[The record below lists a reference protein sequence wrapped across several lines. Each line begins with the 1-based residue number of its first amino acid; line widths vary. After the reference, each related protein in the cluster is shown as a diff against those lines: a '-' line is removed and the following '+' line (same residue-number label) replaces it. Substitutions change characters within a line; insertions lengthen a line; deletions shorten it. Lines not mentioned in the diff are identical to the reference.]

1 MKISI
6 LDGFMLGHG
15 DVSFQPMEALGEC
28 SYYDSTDYDNLEE
41 IVSRIGEAETIL
53 INKVPMT
60 EEVFSRCPKLK
71 FVCETATGFNNID
84 LEAADR
90 HGVTV
95 SNVPSYGTNTVAQ
108 FAMALLLEIC
118 NGVGYHTAEVAKGR
132 WSQSKYNC
140 FWDFANIELE
150 GKTVGIIGAG
160 RIGMAFARMAYG
172 FGMHILA
179 YHPRKIGQKFEYG
192 SYVSLEELLNKSD
205 VLSLHCPLT
214 KDTEK
219 MINKDTLTMMKKG
232 AILINTSR
240 GQLVDEAALADALNS
255 GYLKAAGL
263 DVVSHEPILPG
274 NPLLKAKNCI
284 LTPHMAWCATE
295 ARQRLMDVCVDNVK
309 AYMAGSPINVVS
321 HI

>member
-15 DVSFQPMEALGEC
+15 DVSFQPVEALGDC
-28 SYYDSTDYDNLEE
+28 SYYDSTDYGDLEE
-41 IVSRIGEAETIL
+41 IVSRIGDAEVIL
-53 INKVPMT
+53 VNKVPMT
-60 EEVFSRCPKLK
+60 EEVFARCPQLK

-84 LEAADR
+84 LDAANR
-90 HGVTV
+90 HGVVV
-95 SNVPSYGTNTVAQ
+95 SNVPCYGTGTVAQ

-118 NGVGYHTAEVAKGR
+118 NGVGHHAAEVAKGR

-140 FWDFANIELE
+140 FWDFTNMELE

-172 FGMHILA
+172 FGMKVLA
-179 YHPRKIGQKFEYG
+179 YHPRKISEKFEYG
-192 SYVSLEELLNKSD
+192 SYVSMEELLNTSD
-205 VLSLHCPLT
+205 VVSLHCPFT

-219 MINKDTLTMMKKG
+219 MINKATLAMMKKG

-240 GQLVDEAALADALNS
+240 GQLVDEADLADALNS
-255 GYLKAAGL
+255 GHLRAAGL
-263 DVVSHEPILPG
+263 DVVSVEPILPD

-295 ARQRLMDVCVDNVK
+295 ARQRLMDVCVDNIK
-309 AYMAGSPINVVS
+309 AYMAGKPINVVS
-321 HI
+321 HS

>member
-6 LDGFMLGHG
+6 LDGFMLCHG
-15 DVSFQPMEALGEC
+15 DVSFQPVEALGEC
-28 SYYDSTDYDNLEE
+28 SYYDSTEYGNLEE
-41 IVSRIGEAETIL
+41 IVTRIGDAEAIL

-60 EEVFSRCPKLK
+60 EEVFSCCPQLK

-84 LEAADR
+84 LEAASR
-90 HGVTV
+90 HGVVV

-118 NGVGYHTAEVAKGR
+118 NGVGHHTAEVAKGR
-132 WSQSKYNC
+132 WCQSKYNC
-140 FWDFANIELE
+140 FWDFSNMELE

-172 FGMHILA
+172 FGMKVLA
-179 YHPRKIGQKFEYG
+179 YHPRKIGEKFEYG
-192 SYVSLEELLNKSD
+192 HYVSLEGLLNNSD
-205 VLSLHCPLT
+205 VVSLHCPLT

-219 MINKDTLTMMKKG
+219 MMNKDTLAMMKNG

-240 GQLVDEAALADALNS
+240 GQLVDEAALTEALNS
-255 GYLKAAGL
+255 GHLRAAGL
-263 DVVSHEPILPG
+263 DVVSQEPILPD

-295 ARQRLMDVCVDNVK
+295 ARQRLMDVCVDNLK

-321 HI
+321 HN

>member
-15 DVSFQPMEALGEC
+15 DVSFQPVEALGEC
-28 SYYDSTDYDNLEE
+28 SYYDSTEYGNLEE
-41 IVSRIGEAETIL
+41 IVTRIGDAEAIL
-53 INKVPMT
+53 INKLPMT
-60 EEVFSRCPKLK
+60 EEVFSCCPQLK

-84 LEAADR
+84 LEAASR
-90 HGVTV
+90 HGVVV

-118 NGVGYHTAEVAKGR
+118 NGVGHHTAEVAKGR
-132 WSQSKYNC
+132 WCQSKYNC
-140 FWDFANIELE
+140 FWDFSNMELE

-172 FGMHILA
+172 FGMEILA
-179 YHPRKIGQKFEYG
+179 YHPRKIGEKFEYG
-192 SYVSLEELLNKSD
+192 HYVSLEELLNNSD
-205 VLSLHCPLT
+205 VVSLHCPLT

-219 MINKDTLTMMKKG
+219 MMNKDTLAMMKKG

-240 GQLVDEAALADALNS
+240 GQLVEEAALTEALNS
-255 GYLKAAGL
+255 GHLRAAGL
-263 DVVSHEPILPG
+263 DVVSQEPILPD

-295 ARQRLMDVCVDNVK
+295 ARQRLMDVCVDNLK

-321 HI
+321 HN